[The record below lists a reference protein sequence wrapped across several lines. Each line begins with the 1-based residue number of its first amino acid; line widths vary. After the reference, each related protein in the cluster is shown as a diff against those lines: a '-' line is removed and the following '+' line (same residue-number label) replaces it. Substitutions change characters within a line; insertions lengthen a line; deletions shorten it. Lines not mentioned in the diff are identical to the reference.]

1 MRRFVPL
8 TKENT
13 AVFNLLVFMLSSR
26 TARYPSRQALVS
38 AASHAYGM
46 RYGWGING
54 YGTKMLVEFRA
65 AWLKSDFVLQQ
76 DYAKEAA
83 SLIESLLFEPLLDQE
98 GLEEAHYML
107 LNRISLMEQDPD
119 SRAMKEALGHAQK
132 GHNIEIFM
140 FGEPERIETVTLE
153 DVKNAWQMLC
163 EQPAALLKDGKLE
176 PEIEQAVCDCID
188 SMPASTQTVLLSA
201 HEPNRIVL
209 EKDIHQTSLA
219 QVYATGVSWNDKVS
233 SMRLML
239 FNSLFGGSSTS
250 LLFSIIR
257 EKYSYCY
264 SISTNLIRFDGA
276 LVLTTGT
283 LRRHVSQVQELIAQI
298 LESIVQMEYDPQA
311 LRLAKNELIDAMS
324 GQQDSLRAM
333 MEQEFLDMLRTEKW
347 EMEECLQIIENTTAQ
362 DLVPIARSLSLISE
376 CMVMEKEEAMVE
388 EEEADEEVSD

>member
-26 TARYPSRQALVS
+26 TVRYPSRQALVS

-46 RYGWGING
+46 RYGWAING

-65 AWLKSDFVLQQ
+65 AWLKSDYVPQEG
-76 DYAKEAA
+76 YASEAA
-83 SLIESLLFEPLLDQE
+83 GLIESLLFEPLLDQE
-98 GLEEAHYML
+98 SLEEARYLL
-107 LNRISLMEQDPD
+107 LNRIALMEQDPD
-119 SRAMKEALGHAQK
+119 SRAMKEALGHAQE

-140 FGEPERIETVTLE
+140 FGEPEIIEAVTLE
-153 DVKNAWQMLC
+153 DVRNAWNLLLA
-163 EQPAALLKDGKLE
+163 QPAALLKDGELE
-176 PEIEQAVCDCID
+176 EEIEQAVCSCID
-188 SMPASTQTVLLSA
+188 SMPVATKTVLLSA

-209 EKDIHQTSLA
+209 EKDIHQTSLV

-257 EKYSYCY
+257 EQYSYCY

-283 LRRHVSQVQELIAQI
+283 LRKHVQQVQALIAQI
-298 LESIVQMEYDPQA
+298 LESIAQMNYDPQA

-333 MEQEFLDMLRTEKW
+333 MEQEFLDLLRREKW
-347 EMEECLQIIENTTAQ
+347 DMDECLQIIEDTTAQ
-362 DLVPIARSLSLISE
+362 DLVPIAQSLCLISE
-376 CMVMEKEEAMVE
+376 CMVMEKEEAME
-388 EEEADEEVSD
+388 QEEEADEEVSD